1 VRPGPQ
7 DPAPRF
13 ADPGLPPEQ
22 AGVRAYVGG
31 QAILEGVMMRA
42 PRALAVCVRRPDGSL
57 VLRETP
63 WVPLFAR
70 WPLVKRP
77 FARGAAVM
85 IESMWNGLSALNFS
99 ARVAELDAH
108 AHAHAHAHA
117 RDATRGARPADA
129 TAAPDTA
136 ALGALAL
143 EAESPESRRARA
155 ASMAL
160 AAAIAIALF
169 VGLPHALA
177 AFGGAWLGGG
187 DAPTAADARSVSFHV
202 LDGAFKLA
210 IFVGYIALVRRIPE
224 IRRVFQY
231 HGAEHKA
238 VTTYEERRPL
248 TVDGARPFG
257 TFHARC
263 GTSFVLFVL
272 VVSIV
277 LVATVLPALPP
288 VSDAPLV
295 QHLFL
300 VVIKLPLMIPV
311 AGVAYELNR
320 FAAEHP
326 RLALVQALV
335 TPGRWMQR
343 LTTAAPTDDQV
354 EVALTA
360 LRAALAGE
368 AEAARGGAPPAGVQ
382 TLRDFTQVEAR
393 WPATPSSPARVAAIG
408 ALLLVAAPPLP

>member
-1 VRPGPQ
+1 M
-7 DPAPRF
+7 
-13 ADPGLPPEQ
+13 
-22 AGVRAYVGG
+22 RAYVGG
-31 QAILEGVMMRA
+31 QAVLEGVMMRA
-42 PRALAVCVRRPDGSL
+42 PRALAVCVRRADGGL

-77 FARGAAVM
+77 LMRGAAVM

-99 ARVAELDAH
+99 ARVAELDTTP
-108 AHAHAHAHA
+108 
-117 RDATRGARPADA
+117 R
-129 TAAPDTA
+129 DTA
-136 ALGALAL
+136 SSDAAHLGALAL
-143 EAESPESRRARA
+143 EVESPESRRARA
-155 ASMAL
+155 ASMVL

-169 VGLPHALA
+169 VGLPHVLA
-177 AFGGAWLGGG
+177 AFGGAWLGGQ
-187 DAPTAADARSVSFHV
+187 ASPSAADARSVGFHV
-202 LDGAFKLA
+202 LDGVFKLA

-248 TVDGARPFG
+248 TLDGARPFG

-272 VVSIV
+272 VVSIALFAV
-277 LVATVLPALPP
+277 VLPALPP

-300 VVIKLPLMIPV
+300 VLIKLPLMIPV

-343 LTTAAPTDDQV
+343 LTTAAPADDQV

-368 AEAARGGAPPAGVQ
+368 AEAARGQPPRAGVQ
-382 TLRDFTQVEAR
+382 TFRDFAHVDALGVEASS
-393 WPATPSSPARVAAIG
+393 SSPARLAAIG

>member
-1 VRPGPQ
+1 
-7 DPAPRF
+7 
-13 ADPGLPPEQ
+13 
-22 AGVRAYVGG
+22 VRAYVGG
-31 QAILEGVMMRA
+31 QAVLEGVMMRA
-42 PRALAVCVRRPDGSL
+42 PRALAVCVRRTDGGL

-77 FARGAAVM
+77 LMRGAAVM
-85 IESMWNGLSALNFS
+85 VESMWNGLSALNFS
-99 ARVAELDAH
+99 ARVAEHDAQPR
-108 AHAHAHAHA
+108 ASVDPAAAPSD
-117 RDATRGARPADA
+117 RDA
-129 TAAPDTA
+129 A
-136 ALGALAL
+136 ALDALAL
-143 EAESPESRRARA
+143 DVESAESRRARA
-155 ASMAL
+155 VSMIL
-160 AAAIAIALF
+160 AAAIAVALF

-177 AFGGAWLGGG
+177 AFGGAWLGGE
-187 DAPTAADARSVSFHV
+187 ASPTAADARSVGFHV
-202 LDGAFKLA
+202 LDGVFKLA

-238 VTTYEERRPL
+238 VTTYEDRRPL
-248 TVDGARPFG
+248 TLDGARPFG

-272 VVSIV
+272 VVSIA
-277 LVATVLPALPP
+277 LFAVALPALPP

-300 VVIKLPLMIPV
+300 VLIKLPLMIPV

-368 AEAARGGAPPAGVQ
+368 AGAARGQPPRAGVQ
-382 TLRDFTQVEAR
+382 TFRDFAHVDALGPGAAQ
-393 WPATPSSPARVAAIG
+393 SSPARIAAVG